1 MNTGQ
6 KEWAEEIEQ
15 ASHEGHIARLEA
27 IGFERI
33 AILTD
38 KLSRLMT
45 QLERE
50 TPTQSRDGW
59 SIIDGIKK
67 VCFELR

>member
-1 MNTGQ
+1 MSTGQ

-15 ASHEGHIARLEA
+15 ARHEGHIARLEA

-33 AILTD
+33 ATLTD
-38 KLSRLMT
+38 KLSRLMI

-50 TPTQSRDGW
+50 NPVQSRDGW
-59 SIIDGIKK
+59 SIIDGIKGI
-67 VCFELR
+67 CSELR